1 MSSPILK
8 KLPAGMLP
16 DALGLG
22 LFWVWKNTFATY
34 VASPTFATG
43 AFGAIARCIPYLGP
57 TLAALLMFIL
67 VKRVRASMSGLAYV
81 MVTCAAALGSVALSV
96 GPLEGWSPAVLGVL
110 EVTVFGLGTVLAS
123 LWGARIV
130 MRFKGNAIIC
140 VVFSFC
146 LSSFLYVLVSLF
158 DLPFGVV
165 LFLPLAISAL
175 LYAARVALPAFEPNL
190 NGSLRGANISLVL
203 LVLLIGLAELLR
215 VVLTGL
221 FSGGEER
228 VIAFSL
234 ATQLACPIVFA
245 ALMTICL
252 GPRARGDVSAPARFL
267 LPLLMLGYMSLLLYS
282 NSWVAYAILGAGYWC
297 LYCLTWLFAGDLARC
312 SKTPVLPFALAEGG
326 IGFVAFIVLLV
337 TNACGVDGSALV
349 PSVVLS
355 VLAAAVILAL
365 LPGGFARRQA
375 SSPKDDGAGWA
386 EDAHAVLSGQGQ
398 VKVECDPVALL
409 STACGLSPREVEVM
423 ALLARGRST
432 PYIQDRLGIAF
443 GTAQAHV
450 RHVYEKTGV
459 HSRQELL
466 DLIESVAENGRVSSQ

>member
-1 MSSPILK
+1 
-8 KLPAGMLP
+8 
-16 DALGLG
+16 
-22 LFWVWKNTFATY
+22 
-34 VASPTFATG
+34 
-43 AFGAIARCIPYLGP
+43 
-57 TLAALLMFIL
+57 
-67 VKRVRASMSGLAYV
+67 
-81 MVTCAAALGSVALSV
+81 
-96 GPLEGWSPAVLGVL
+96 
-110 EVTVFGLGTVLAS
+110 
-123 LWGARIV
+123 
-130 MRFKGNAIIC
+130 
-140 VVFSFC
+140 
-146 LSSFLYVLVSLF
+146 LVSLL
-158 DLPFGVV
+158 DLPFGVE
-165 LFLPLAISAL
+165 LFLSLAISAL
-175 LYAARVALPAFEPNL
+175 LYAARAALPAFEPIP
-190 NGSLRGANISLVL
+190 NGSLRGTNISLAL

-221 FSGGEER
+221 FSEGEER
-228 VIAFSL
+228 VIVFSL
-234 ATQLACPIVFA
+234 ATQLACPVVFA
-245 ALMTICL
+245 AVMAICL
-252 GPRARGDVSAPARFL
+252 GPRARGDVGAPARFL

-312 SKTPVLPFALAEGG
+312 SKAPLLPFALVEGG

-365 LPGGFARRQA
+365 LPGGFARRQT

-386 EDAHAVLSGQGQ
+386 EDAHATLSDQGQ

-409 STACGLSPREVEVM
+409 SAACGLSPREVEVM

-466 DLIESVAENGRVSSQ
+466 DLIESVAENGQVSAR